1 MLHQSSFQCIRGRK
15 DPNRYRAVTVTS
27 VITKCFEFVLLEGLQ
42 RIPEDTVFLPLWV
55 KLKKMYGIHDQ
66 ETTLLT
72 YCITHRKSSA
82 LNHSD
87 RVSSELCNLGLWICC
102 TAAPAQKG
110 DHECVCAV
118 KTAKSPKSLCG
129 DYLALTSP
137 LQLRTYLGE
146 MADGNEIVADLEKD
160 GVNTRVGLVKSG
172 AGKAVS
178 GAFDVAKDESRKVA
192 IKLTNNT

>member
-15 DPNRYRAVTVTS
+15 DPNSYRAVTVTS

-42 RIPEDTVFLPLWV
+42 PIPEDTVFLPLWV

-87 RVSSELCNLGLWICC
+87 RVSSELCNLGYEY
-102 TAAPAQKG
+102 AAPLHLRRRAITSVFVQSRPQSHQK
-110 DHECVCAV
+110 V
-118 KTAKSPKSLCG
+118 S
-129 DYLALTSP
+129 
-137 LQLRTYLGE
+137 
-146 MADGNEIVADLEKD
+146 
-160 GVNTRVGLVKSG
+160 VG
-172 AGKAVS
+172 
-178 GAFDVAKDESRKVA
+178 
-192 IKLTNNT
+192 IT